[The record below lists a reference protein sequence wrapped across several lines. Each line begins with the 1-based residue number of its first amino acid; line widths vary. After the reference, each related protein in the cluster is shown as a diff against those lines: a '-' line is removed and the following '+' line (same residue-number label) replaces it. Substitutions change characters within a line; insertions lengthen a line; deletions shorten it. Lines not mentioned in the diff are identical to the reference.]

1 MAINL
6 PALKAVARSLMRT
19 ANRRL
24 ESYAKKGIQTPNLN
38 NLLDNIKH
46 RDFFN
51 KDTGRLS
58 MRNLSERDLQE
69 LVEVQKK
76 LRKMDTPRQW
86 EQNVR
91 DIYRKNADIFPQ
103 GVDVE
108 KIDINYFTRAME
120 SFHSKHGGK
129 YRDWGDWVV
138 EHGNIESKGDT
149 LAQEYRKI
157 LQEYTGKEFS
167 QEELKSIFSQ
177 KDGFENF

>member
-1 MAINL
+1 MAINIS
-6 PALKAVARSLMRT
+6 ALKAVARSLMRT

-38 NLLDNIKH
+38 SLLDNIKH

-58 MRNLSERDLQE
+58 MKNLSERDLQE
-69 LVEVQKK
+69 LVEVQRK
-76 LRKMDTPRQW
+76 LREMDTPRQW
-86 EQNVR
+86 EKNVR
-91 DIYRKNADIFPQ
+91 DIYRKNADIFPND
-103 GVDVE
+103 VDVE

-138 EHGNIESKGDT
+138 EHGEITSKGDT

-167 QEELKSIFSQ
+167 QEELKTIFNQ
-177 KDGFENF
+177 KDTFENF